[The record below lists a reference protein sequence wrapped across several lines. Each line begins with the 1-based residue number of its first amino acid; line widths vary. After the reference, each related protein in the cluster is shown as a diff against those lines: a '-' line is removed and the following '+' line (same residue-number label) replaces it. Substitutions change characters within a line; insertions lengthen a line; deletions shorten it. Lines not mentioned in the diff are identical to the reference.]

1 MGGTAISDGVSLRE
15 MCAADLAA
23 VHALSAEVR
32 WPHRVSDWEQALR
45 HGQGFVAERDDKVIG
60 SGVRWRW
67 GTQHATIGLIIVS
80 PACQGRRV
88 GHLLTSELLKG
99 LDQCSVLLHAT
110 PDGQGLYERLG
121 FVRTGEVRQHQGTA
135 QPSPPIALD
144 AGWRLRPAGQ
154 ADLETL
160 ARLDAQAR
168 GMLRRALIADLFA
181 TADSTVVLDHEG
193 SAHGFAM
200 LRRFGRG
207 HTIGPVI
214 ANDATGAKALIAHLS
229 AMNAGRF
236 TRIDIDFETDLG
248 EWLKGLGLLR
258 VDAPMTMVRGPA
270 LVPSPE
276 ARLYAIVSH
285 ALG

>member
-1 MGGTAISDGVSLRE
+1 MGGTAVSDGINLRE
-15 MCAADLAA
+15 MSAADLAA
-23 VHALSAEVR
+23 VQALSAEVR
-32 WPHRVSDWEQALR
+32 WPHRLSDWEQALR
-45 HGQGFVAERDDKVIG
+45 HGEGFVAERDDQVIG

-88 GHLLTSELLKG
+88 GHRLTSELLKG
-99 LDQCSVLLHAT
+99 LDQSSVLLHAT
-110 PDGQGLYERLG
+110 TDGQGLYERLG
-121 FVRTGEVRQHQGTA
+121 FVRTGELRQHQGTA

-154 ADLETL
+154 ADIETL
-160 ARLDAQAR
+160 AELDAQAR

-181 TADSTVVLDHEG
+181 IADSAVVLDHEG
-193 SAHGFAM
+193 CPQGFAM

-214 ANDATGAKALIAHLS
+214 ANDANGAKALIAHLS

-236 TRIDIDFETDLG
+236 TRIDIDFETGFG
-248 EWLKGLGLLR
+248 EWLESLGLLR
-258 VDAPMTMVRGPA
+258 ADAPTTMLRGPA
-270 LVPSPE
+270 LVTSPA
-276 ARLYAIVSH
+276 ARLYAVVSH